1 MSVVYDGIHSI
12 TFIREDDSIVRNTW
26 GDFHLVPAVR
36 PHIEPPPA
44 QVKMLS
50 LPRSNKILDLTNAL
64 TRDVIYDAREGDW
77 EFYIDHDKWE
87 DWTKSFDAYADY
99 FDGSV
104 FYLFLDDEP
113 NYIYHGR
120 VYVADYKPDAS
131 YSKIRIHY
139 NLDPLV
145 KEYEWS
151 ADFSYGP
158 YRFSPG
164 IQQYNQDDEYVYI
177 EHDPYGSNEVM
188 SRAIGIAYE
197 PIIKVQLYGIYK
209 DIDYKLCVHIPNRK
223 YTYSLNIP
231 EGSFIEK
238 EKSTFPMPV
247 DGVGPY
253 NAETYFVFTD
263 KKLMELDKVEDY
275 NANEMLINFGVI
287 NIYDDH
293 EGEPYGEHFTDLLIS
308 ARREGIVI

>member
-26 GDFHLVPAVR
+26 GDFHLVPAAR

-77 EFYIDHDKWE
+77 EFYIDHDKWK

-139 NLDPLV
+139 NLDPIV
-145 KEYEWS
+145 EEYEWKPYS
-151 ADFSYGP
+151 YDPGADIKFFILSIG
-158 YRFSPG
+158 S
-164 IQQYNQDDEYVYI
+164 DTYI
-177 EHDPYGSNEVM
+177 LEKKGEV
-188 SRAIGIAYE
+188 
-197 PIIKVQLYGIYK
+197 
-209 DIDYKLCVHIPNRK
+209 
-223 YTYSLNIP
+223 
-231 EGSFIEK
+231 
-238 EKSTFPMPV
+238 
-247 DGVGPY
+247 
-253 NAETYFVFTD
+253 
-263 KKLMELDKVEDY
+263 
-275 NANEMLINFGVI
+275 VI
-287 NIYDDH
+287 
-293 EGEPYGEHFTDLLIS
+293 
-308 ARREGIVI
+308 